1 VNRAPP
7 VRFTESCVL
16 QCTQVTKF
24 ASSGTCSGAP
34 QLLQATDSKAIGS
47 LRLRDAD
54 RVHSTLSGDPIQ
66 VGTEMHF
73 HSHRDILMSVL
84 PLAEPTSPP
93 SVSIMITTQP
103 LRLSLTAVV
112 LIAGASSV
120 SAEKPPNSAGVEFFE
135 KKIRPVLVQHCYS
148 CHSATA
154 KSVKGKLLLDTRDG
168 IRKGGETGP
177 AVVPKNVKKSL
188 LLEALRYESLEM
200 PPTGKLSK
208 RVIADFETWIKLGAP
223 DPRDGKTAPVAK
235 RQARIDFDKARRFW
249 AFQAPKRYSPPQVKQ
264 TSWIRKPID
273 AFVLAKLE
281 AAGMRPNEPAD
292 RRTLIRRLS
301 FDLIGLP
308 PTPEQVGAFV
318 NDRSPKA
325 IEKLVDRL
333 LASPHYGERWASM
346 WMDVSRYAED
356 QAHIVGNDRSL
367 TFPNAYLYRDW
378 LIKAFNAD
386 VPYDRFIKLQL
397 AADVVEPDD
406 QGNHVALGFIGLG
419 PKYYRRNAPEVM
431 ADEWEDRVDVVSR
444 GLLGL
449 TVACARC
456 HDHKFDPIATE
467 DYYALAG
474 VFASTEMYNR
484 PLKTLANEPPKI
496 EKRKGKKKRRRN
508 NPDNAMH
515 VIRDGN
521 VRDLPV
527 YIRGNHKTPGAI
539 VKRRFLEVL
548 SPGGVKSFEKG
559 SGRLELANAVIDR
572 NNPLTARVIVNR
584 IWAEHFGQPLVATPS
599 NFGQLGERPTH
610 PRLLDDLAVRFM
622 ENGWSL
628 KWLHREIVLSATWRQ
643 SSRIADSTSN
653 TKLNPQSAIPN
664 PQSPDPANR
673 LLGRMNRR
681 RLSVEAWRDAVL
693 FVSGRLEQTIGGK
706 SVDPQKPDIR
716 RRTVYSQVSRLE
728 LNRMLAMFD
737 HPDPNAHAEK
747 RAETTTTLQKLFVLN
762 SPFMVRQSEAFAKR
776 CVSAGGSDSERILF
790 AYRTAYGREPTAAEL
805 QLGLDYLGPEDN
817 GHTARWEQY
826 TQVLLAANEMLMV
839 D

>member
-1 VNRAPP
+1 
-7 VRFTESCVL
+7 
-16 QCTQVTKF
+16 
-24 ASSGTCSGAP
+24 
-34 QLLQATDSKAIGS
+34 
-47 LRLRDAD
+47 
-54 RVHSTLSGDPIQ
+54 
-66 VGTEMHF
+66 
-73 HSHRDILMSVL
+73 
-84 PLAEPTSPP
+84 
-93 SVSIMITTQP
+93 
-103 LRLSLTAVV
+103 
-112 LIAGASSV
+112 
-120 SAEKPPNSAGVEFFE
+120 
-135 KKIRPVLVQHCYS
+135 
-148 CHSATA
+148 
-154 KSVKGKLLLDTRDG
+154 
-168 IRKGGETGP
+168 
-177 AVVPKNVKKSL
+177 
-188 LLEALRYESLEM
+188 
-200 PPTGKLSK
+200 
-208 RVIADFETWIKLGAP
+208 
-223 DPRDGKTAPVAK
+223 
-235 RQARIDFDKARRFW
+235 
-249 AFQAPKRYSPPQVKQ
+249 
-264 TSWIRKPID
+264 
-273 AFVLAKLE
+273 
-281 AAGMRPNEPAD
+281 
-292 RRTLIRRLS
+292 LIRRLS

>member
-1 VNRAPP
+1 
-7 VRFTESCVL
+7 
-16 QCTQVTKF
+16 
-24 ASSGTCSGAP
+24 
-34 QLLQATDSKAIGS
+34 
-47 LRLRDAD
+47 
-54 RVHSTLSGDPIQ
+54 
-66 VGTEMHF
+66 MHF

>member
-1 VNRAPP
+1 
-7 VRFTESCVL
+7 
-16 QCTQVTKF
+16 
-24 ASSGTCSGAP
+24 
-34 QLLQATDSKAIGS
+34 
-47 LRLRDAD
+47 
-54 RVHSTLSGDPIQ
+54 
-66 VGTEMHF
+66 
-73 HSHRDILMSVL
+73 
-84 PLAEPTSPP
+84 
-93 SVSIMITTQP
+93 
-103 LRLSLTAVV
+103 
-112 LIAGASSV
+112 
-120 SAEKPPNSAGVEFFE
+120 
-135 KKIRPVLVQHCYS
+135 
-148 CHSATA
+148 
-154 KSVKGKLLLDTRDG
+154 
-168 IRKGGETGP
+168 
-177 AVVPKNVKKSL
+177 
-188 LLEALRYESLEM
+188 
-200 PPTGKLSK
+200 
-208 RVIADFETWIKLGAP
+208 
-223 DPRDGKTAPVAK
+223 
-235 RQARIDFDKARRFW
+235 
-249 AFQAPKRYSPPQVKQ
+249 
-264 TSWIRKPID
+264 
-273 AFVLAKLE
+273 
-281 AAGMRPNEPAD
+281 
-292 RRTLIRRLS
+292 
-301 FDLIGLP
+301 
-308 PTPEQVGAFV
+308 
-318 NDRSPKA
+318 
-325 IEKLVDRL
+325 
-333 LASPHYGERWASM
+333 
-346 WMDVSRYAED
+346 
-356 QAHIVGNDRSL
+356 
-367 TFPNAYLYRDW
+367 
-378 LIKAFNAD
+378 
-386 VPYDRFIKLQL
+386 
-397 AADVVEPDD
+397 
-406 QGNHVALGFIGLG
+406 
-419 PKYYRRNAPEVM
+419 
-431 ADEWEDRVDVVSR
+431 
-444 GLLGL
+444 
-449 TVACARC
+449 
-456 HDHKFDPIATE
+456 
-467 DYYALAG
+467 
-474 VFASTEMYNR
+474 
-484 PLKTLANEPPKI
+484 
-496 EKRKGKKKRRRN
+496 
-508 NPDNAMH
+508 MH

-826 TQVLLAANEMLMV
+826 AQVLLAANEMLMV